1 MARGK
6 EGWGEKEDKE
16 GHFDNGCTKEPNVVA
31 GLCIRHKLIT
41 KQTPLRG
48 NPVSK
53 VMVSEAIDA
62 IDVTQETYISIA
74 MDRASNSPVIV
85 TSPDSGLDLEEV
97 AVHTST
103 RCSWT

>member
-1 MARGK
+1 M
-6 EGWGEKEDKE
+6 
-16 GHFDNGCTKEPNVVA
+16 VA
-31 GLCIRHKLIT
+31 GLCNAIIGHKLIT
-41 KQTPLRG
+41 KQTPPRG
-48 NPVSK
+48 KPASK
-53 VMVSEAIDA
+53 LMVSEAID
-62 IDVTQETYISIA
+62 VTWDTYFCIA